1 MKKGKLF
8 GKLNIIDILVLLV
21 LIVAVGLFAYRMF
34 RPAEKET
41 IGSEI
46 SVSEPNLKFSV
57 LCDNVP
63 RELAENID
71 KSVHGEERDLGGEIV
86 SPRRIYNSGKLMDAE
101 IVECT
106 IIETGDES
114 LVQLRFDLQAHAEL
128 NSGAYAIGWQEIRLA
143 NVYSVKTV
151 EIEIEGPV
159 VSMENIS

>member
-86 SPRRIYNSGKLMDAE
+86 SPRRIYNRKLRHR
-101 IVECT
+101 
-106 IIETGDES
+106 
-114 LVQLRFDLQAHAEL
+114 LLLRR
-128 NSGAYAIGWQEIRLA
+128 I
-143 NVYSVKTV
+143 
-151 EIEIEGPV
+151 
-159 VSMENIS
+159 

>member
-8 GKLNIIDILVLLV
+8 GKLNIIDILVLIV
-21 LIVAVGLFAYRMF
+21 LIAAVGLFAYRMF
-34 RPAEKET
+34 RPVAKET

-57 LCDNVP
+57 LCDDVP
-63 RELAENID
+63 RELAENI
-71 KSVHGEERDLGGEIV
+71 KASVQGEERDLDGEIV

-101 IVECT
+101 IVDCT
-106 IIETGDES
+106 IIETENKD
-114 LVQLRFDLQAHAEL
+114 LVQIRFDLQAYAQL

-151 EIEIEGPV
+151 DIEIEGPV
-159 VSMENIS
+159 VAMEKIS

>member
-8 GKLNIIDILVLLV
+8 GKLNIIDILVLV
-21 LIVAVGLFAYRMF
+21 VVIAAVGLFAYRMF
-34 RPAEKET
+34 RPAEKAT

-46 SVSEPNLKFSV
+46 NVSEPNLLFSV
-57 LCDNVP
+57 LCDDVP
-63 RELAENID
+63 REMAQNIYD
-71 KSVHGEERDLGGEIV
+71 SVHGEERDLGGEIV

-106 IIETGDES
+106 IIETDDEDF
-114 LVQLRFDLQAHAEL
+114 VQLRFDLQAHAEL

-159 VSMENIS
+159 ISMEKIA

>member
-8 GKLNIIDILVLLV
+8 GKLNIIDILVLIV
-21 LIVAVGLFAYRMF
+21 LIAAVGLFAYRMF
-34 RPAEKET
+34 RPAAKET

-46 SVSEPNLKFSV
+46 SVSQPNLKFSV
-57 LCDNVP
+57 LCDDVP

-71 KSVHGEERDLGGEIV
+71 ASIKGEERNLDGEIV

-101 IVECT
+101 IVDCT
-106 IIETGDES
+106 IIETENED
-114 LVQLRFDLQAHAEL
+114 LVQIRFDLQAHAEL
-128 NSGAYAIGWQEIRLA
+128 NTGAYAIGWQEIRLA

-159 VSMENIS
+159 VSMEKIS